1 MVESN
6 ILVATGDPQEL
17 RAVFASYGEIQDTF
31 EKHSAASTRLYV
43 QFLERSDAVAA

>member
-17 RAVFASYGEIQDTF
+17 RTIFASYGEIQDTF
-31 EKHSAASTRLYV
+31 EKHSAAGIRLFV
-43 QFLERSDAVAA
+43 QFLERGDAVAA